1 MVKKIVFYEEI
12 KLSQIEHDYLSKKK
26 ILIIVLTLILCL
38 LKESTIIVF

>member
-1 MVKKIVFYEEI
+1 MVKNSFYEEI
-12 KLSQIEHDYLSKKK
+12 KLSQIEHDYLSKKEK